1 LSGRIQLLSKLRQE
15 ALDLERQMEEQRQ
28 EMAEKQ
34 KELKDL
40 QMAIDSLDSKDPKH
54 VSKIQALTCS
64 METGMLFHLMSHN
77 FLAESFLKDS

>member
-15 ALDLERQMEEQRQ
+15 ALDL
-28 EMAEKQ
+28 EKQ